1 MHKEDSDEDFDIK
14 EDDMEDM
21 PSEWA
26 RCASVIRSEDN
37 YNEESDDNTGEMDS
51 VKKRRTRSSY
61 SFRGHPW
68 SDDSSDDGDKSSK
81 HAKPR
86 SVIAVKEEGEHESTR
101 RSTRMYV

>member
-21 PSEWA
+21 PSEWVL
-26 RCASVIRSEDN
+26 CPSVIRSEDN
-37 YNEESDDNTGEMDS
+37 YNEDSDDNAGEVDS
-51 VKKRRTRSSY
+51 TKRRRTRASY

-81 HAKPR
+81 LSLIH
-86 SVIAVKEEGEHESTR
+86 I
-101 RSTRMYV
+101 